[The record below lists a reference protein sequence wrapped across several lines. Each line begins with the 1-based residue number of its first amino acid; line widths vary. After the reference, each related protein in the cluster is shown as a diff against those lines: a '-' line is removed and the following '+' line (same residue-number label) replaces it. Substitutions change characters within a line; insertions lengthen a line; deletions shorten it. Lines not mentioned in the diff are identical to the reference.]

1 MSDPVRYVTIIERF
15 HKWDVNKM
23 GKSINLLAIIGIIG
37 GTMMIVGVFLTWVDL
52 KVVGVSLGT
61 ATGWDIFDGLK
72 DVENIK
78 YTFLPLLDLIA
89 GILAV
94 LMMIIPTFAN
104 VDGYKKAN
112 NALGII
118 VTILSIAVIVISIL
132 FMTQSWDI
140 FGGTIRMSDYIQY
153 GFWISLI
160 GAIITLIGGIMPIA
174 KNRMN

>member
-1 MSDPVRYVTIIERF
+1 MSDLVRYVTIIERF

-23 GKSINLLAIIGIIG
+23 GKSINLLAIIGII
-37 GTMMIVGVFLTWVDL
+37 
-52 KVVGVSLGT
+52 
-61 ATGWDIFDGLK
+61 
-72 DVENIK
+72 
-78 YTFLPLLDLIA
+78 
-89 GILAV
+89 
-94 LMMIIPTFAN
+94 
-104 VDGYKKAN
+104 
-112 NALGII
+112 

-132 FMTQSWDI
+132 FVTQSWDI

>member
-1 MSDPVRYVTIIERF
+1 
-15 HKWDVNKM
+15 M

-37 GTMMIVGVFLTWVDL
+37 GAMMIVGVFLNWININVA
-52 KVVGVSLGT
+52 GISIGT

-72 DVENIK
+72 DVSQIK

-94 LMMIIPTFAN
+94 IMLIVPTFAN

-112 NALGII
+112 NILGII
-118 VTILSIAVIVISIL
+118 ITILSIVVIVISIP
-132 FMTQSWDI
+132 FMTQSWDLSLV
-140 FGGTIRMSDYIQY
+140 TIHMSDYIQY

>member
-1 MSDPVRYVTIIERF
+1 
-15 HKWDVNKM
+15 M

-37 GTMMIVGVFLTWVDL
+37 GAMMIVGVFLNWININVA
-52 KVVGVSLGT
+52 GISIGT

-72 DVENIK
+72 DVSQIK

-94 LMMIIPTFAN
+94 IMLIVPTFAN

-112 NALGII
+112 NILGII
-118 VTILSIAVIVISIL
+118 ITILSIVVIVISIL
-132 FMTQSWDI
+132 FMTQSWDLSLV
-140 FGGTIRMSDYIQY
+140 TIHMSDYIQY
-153 GFWISLI
+153 GFWITLI

>member
-1 MSDPVRYVTIIERF
+1 
-15 HKWDVNKM
+15 M

-37 GTMMIVGVFLTWVDL
+37 GAMMIVGVFLNWININVA
-52 KVVGVSLGT
+52 GISIGT

-72 DVENIK
+72 DVSQIK

-94 LMMIIPTFAN
+94 IMLIVPTFAN

-112 NALGII
+112 NILGII
-118 VTILSIAVIVISIL
+118 ITILSIVVIVISIL
-132 FMTQSWDI
+132 FMTQSWDLSLV
-140 FGGTIRMSDYIQY
+140 TIHMSDYIQY

>member
-1 MSDPVRYVTIIERF
+1 
-15 HKWDVNKM
+15 M

-37 GTMMIVGVFLTWVDL
+37 GAMMIVGVFLTWVDF
-52 KVVGVSLGT
+52 KVVGISLGT

-72 DVENIK
+72 DVDGIK

-89 GILAV
+89 GIIAV
-94 LMMIIPTFAN
+94 IMMIIPTFAN
-104 VDGYKKAN
+104 VDGYKRAN

-118 VTILSIAVIVISIL
+118 VTILSIVVIVISIL
-132 FMTQSWDI
+132 FMTQSWDLSLVI
-140 FGGTIRMSDYIQY
+140 IHMSDYIQY

>member
-1 MSDPVRYVTIIERF
+1 
-15 HKWDVNKM
+15 M

-37 GTMMIVGVFLTWVDL
+37 GAMMIVGVFLNWININVA
-52 KVVGVSLGT
+52 GISIGT

-72 DVENIK
+72 DVSQIK

-94 LMMIIPTFAN
+94 IMLIAPTFAN

-112 NALGII
+112 NILGII
-118 VTILSIAVIVISIL
+118 ITILSIVVIVISIL
-132 FMTQSWDI
+132 FMTQSWDLSLV
-140 FGGTIRMSDYIQY
+140 TIHMSDYIQY